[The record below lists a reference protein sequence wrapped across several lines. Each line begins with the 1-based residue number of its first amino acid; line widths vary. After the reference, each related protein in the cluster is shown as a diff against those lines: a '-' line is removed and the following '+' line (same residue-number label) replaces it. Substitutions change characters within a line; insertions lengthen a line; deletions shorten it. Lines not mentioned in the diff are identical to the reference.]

1 MFDYIFLDTAPQ
13 AETPWGESASLVVGR
28 PPARGALDI
37 APEADVLHEEMSPP
51 YGKGIDADEK
61 WGA

>member
-1 MFDYIFLDTAPQ
+1 MTPQ
-13 AETPWGESASLVVGR
+13 AETPWGESASLMVGR
-28 PPARGALDI
+28 PPAHGALDT
-37 APEADVLHEEMSPP
+37 APEADVPHEEMSPP